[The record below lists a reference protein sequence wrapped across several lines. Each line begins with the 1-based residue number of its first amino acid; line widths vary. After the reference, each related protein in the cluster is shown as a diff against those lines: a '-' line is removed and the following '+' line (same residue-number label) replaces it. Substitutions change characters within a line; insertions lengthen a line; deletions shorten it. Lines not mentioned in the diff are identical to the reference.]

1 MNLTYWELLKTK
13 RDFRNLWWG
22 QFISELGNWFNY
34 IAGLGLIR
42 AISGAEIEYA
52 GILLLLRTLPWS
64 LLTPVAGTL
73 SDRISNKKIMLT
85 TEIIRF
91 FVALIF
97 LFVEKR
103 EDMWI
108 VFAGTFFLSIISA
121 FFDAAKNS
129 ATPNLAGKEGL
140 LSATALMFT
149 NRFLLMALG
158 AALGG
163 LAANYFGYKVAFIIN
178 AITFLFSAY
187 SIWLIPEDKMREK
200 ETVSREKDSFI
211 TELKEGLNYALK
223 NPFALTILIMNIIWA
238 TGGGAIFI
246 VFEALGV
253 RVFSNQNLNA
263 DLAQSYLLVANGIGL
278 SLGMILSHRVSQ
290 IIEINKIENSYIIW
304 SLILHGIFFAIAGL
318 MGNIWLA
325 MILIVISRIIVGAEY
340 AVQETLFQRSLPD
353 YIRGRIT
360 TLDRGAEITMFSI
373 SNLLAAFSLKYISAP
388 TLTVISGLLAGSSG
402 LVWLLRYR
410 KHNQITVENKIQ
422 TVES

>member
-34 IAGLGLIR
+34 VAGLGLIR
-42 AISGAEIEYA
+42 AITGGEVEFA
-52 GILLLLRTLPWS
+52 GIFLLIRTLPWS

-73 SDRISNKKIMLT
+73 SDRISNKKIMLA
-85 TEIIRF
+85 TETIRF
-91 FVALIF
+91 FLALVF

-103 EDMWI
+103 EDLWI
-108 VFAGTFFLSIISA
+108 IFLGTFFLSVTSA

-163 LAANYFGYKVAFIIN
+163 LATYYFSYKVAFIIN

-187 SIWLIPEDKMREK
+187 SIWLIPDERMREK
-200 ETVSREKDSFI
+200 ETVSREKDSFF
-211 TELKEGLNYALK
+211 TELKEGLHYALQ

-238 TGGGAIFI
+238 TGGGATLII
-246 VFEALGV
+246 FEALGV
-253 RVFSNQNLNA
+253 RVFSNEILNA
-263 DLAQSYLLVANGIGL
+263 DLASAYLLVANGIGL
-278 SLGMILSHRVSQ
+278 TLGMILSHRVSQ
-290 IIEINKIENSYIIW
+290 IIEVGKLENQYIIW
-304 SLILHGIFFAIAGL
+304 SMFLHGIFFAIAGF
-318 MGNIWLA
+318 MSNIWLA
-325 MILIVISRIIVGAEY
+325 MLLIMISRIIVGAEY

-373 SNLLAAFSLKYISAP
+373 SSLLASFSLKFISAP
-388 TLTVISGLLAGSSG
+388 ILTAISGILAGSAG
-402 LVWLLRYR
+402 LVWLLRYK
-410 KHNQITVENKIQ
+410 KHTSIILHSKIQ
-422 TVES
+422 TRES